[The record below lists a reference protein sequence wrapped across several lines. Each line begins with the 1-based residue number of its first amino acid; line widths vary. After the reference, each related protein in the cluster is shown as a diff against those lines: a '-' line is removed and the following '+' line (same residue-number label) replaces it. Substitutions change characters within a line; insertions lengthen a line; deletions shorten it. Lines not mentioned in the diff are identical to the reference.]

1 MVVFFLVYQVAI
13 FECNELDT
21 NSFLD
26 CFAEFQGMVC
36 FLKRN
41 NDLNCEIPMS
51 ITCQI
56 WKLLNPKH
64 GAFFVQDNPWC
75 ECEK

>member
-1 MVVFFLVYQVAI
+1 MYQIAVL
-13 FECNELDT
+13 ECNEFDT
-21 NSFLD
+21 NYLFD
-26 CFAEFQGMVC
+26 CFAGFQGMA
-36 FLKRN
+36 FSWKEII

-56 WKLLNPKH
+56 WKLLTPKH

>member
-1 MVVFFLVYQVAI
+1 MSLTLNISSIVL
-13 FECNELDT
+13 LDT
-21 NSFLD
+21 KEWFFSWK
-26 CFAEFQGMVC
+26 EIT
-36 FLKRN
+36 

-56 WKLLNPKH
+56 WKLLTPKH